1 MALSISARSAPNTRV
16 ACCSFSLSMVAAG
29 LRLSVI
35 QGPGLIAARAG
46 GCRCGAACCAAHA
59 VFERAQGANDFA
71 ETAAVVRFLRQRT
84 GNACGADATHLFKRS
99 CKRCRVRPVQRRALA
114 MKPGNKTLPCRL
126 QQRRPAVTAAHLVA
140 HDVPKFRP

>member
-1 MALSISARSAPNTRV
+1 MALSISARSAANTRV

-71 ETAAVVRFLRQRT
+71 ETAAGVHVLRERPVES
-84 GNACGADATHLFKRS
+84 GEADATHRVKRAAQ
-99 CKRCRVRPVQRRALA
+99 RCR
-114 MKPGNKTLPCRL
+114 
-126 QQRRPAVTAAHLVA
+126 RRPLQ
-140 HDVPKFRP
+140 RPP

>member
-71 ETAAVVRFLRQRT
+71 ETAAVFCFLRQRT
-84 GNACGADATHLFKRS
+84 GNAGGADATHLFKRS
-99 CKRCRVRPVQRRALA
+99 WKRC
-114 MKPGNKTLPCRL
+114 PGPPGP
-126 QQRRPAVTAAHLVA
+126 RPAPPVEPGKKKH
-140 HDVPKFRP
+140 P

>member
-1 MALSISARSAPNTRV
+1 MALSISARSAANTRV

-71 ETAAVVRFLRQRT
+71 ETAAVVCVLRQRT
-84 GNACGADATHLFKRS
+84 GDAGGAHATQLIQRS
-99 CKRCRVRPVQRRALA
+99 CDRCPDRPVQ
-114 MKPGNKTLPCRL
+114 
-126 QQRRPAVTAAHLVA
+126 
-140 HDVPKFRP
+140 

>member
-1 MALSISARSAPNTRV
+1 MALSISARSAANTRV

-71 ETAAVVRFLRQRT
+71 ETAAVFFFPRQRPV
-84 GNACGADATHLFKRS
+84 NACGAAAPPLF
-99 CKRCRVRPVQRRALA
+99 QRR
-114 MKPGNKTLPCRL
+114 
-126 QQRRPAVTAAHLVA
+126 
-140 HDVPKFRP
+140 